1 MEDLE
6 NRVGV
11 SHSPLIGEH
20 RRERGGRKV
29 GASYFLIKSV
39 YQNGKF
45 FYSLRNASKLPTR
58 DFLSIR
64 FSPFLPFVQGFVRCE
79 LSLFSFLRAGYK

>member
-20 RRERGGRKV
+20 RRGGGREE
-29 GASYFLIKSV
+29 GRCI
-39 YQNGKF
+39 
-45 FYSLRNASKLPTR
+45 
-58 DFLSIR
+58 I
-64 FSPFLPFVQGFVRCE
+64 FSH
-79 LSLFSFLRAGYK
+79 

>member
-20 RRERGGRKV
+20 RRGGGEGRC
-29 GASYFLIKSV
+29 I
-39 YQNGKF
+39 
-45 FYSLRNASKLPTR
+45 
-58 DFLSIR
+58 I
-64 FSPFLPFVQGFVRCE
+64 FSH
-79 LSLFSFLRAGYK
+79 